1 MIDLYGA
8 SVLDGN
14 RTGNLASINVSNGGV
29 PKKAVTAAQ
38 VSLECIE
45 GDAQRD
51 RRFHGGPERAVSLYS
66 LERIQALR
74 AEGHPIDVGSAGE
87 NLTISGVD
95 WNIVVPG
102 ARLRIGS
109 EVLLEIASFT
119 KPCKTIRNSF
129 LEEKF
134 VRISQKLHPG
144 WSRVYARVLTA
155 GRIESGDAVELIPTD
170 GKHPDQ
176 GHPENG
182 PTFEQ

>member
-1 MIDLYGA
+1 MIDLDGA
-8 SVLDGN
+8 ELLDRN
-14 RTGNLASINVSNGGV
+14 RTGKLASINLSDGGV
-29 PKKAVTAAQ
+29 PKKPVTAAQ

-66 LERIQALR
+66 LERIQALK
-74 AEGHPIDVGSAGE
+74 AEGHPIDVGTAGE

-95 WNIVVPG
+95 WSIVVPG
-102 ARLRIGS
+102 ARVRIGS

-119 KPCKTIRNSF
+119 KPCKTIRASF

-134 VRISQKLHPG
+134 VRISQKVYPG

-155 GRIESGDAVELIPTD
+155 GRIESGDAVEVIASD
-170 GKHPDQ
+170 GKDPDQ